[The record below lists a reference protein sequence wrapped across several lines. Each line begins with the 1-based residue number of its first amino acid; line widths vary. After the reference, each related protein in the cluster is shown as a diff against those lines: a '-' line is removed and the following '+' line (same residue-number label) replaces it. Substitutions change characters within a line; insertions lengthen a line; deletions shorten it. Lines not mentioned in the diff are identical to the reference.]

1 MPISESAGALRK
13 SERHPG
19 NAREDVF
26 AGAAGDARNRP
37 KHDDRTAAAAIRRGH
52 AAHCGTRAEDAAV
65 EIDVDHLADRR
76 RASNVEPRILATML
90 AQCTKWVSGSRSF
103 VAWQTPGRFR
113 P

>member
-1 MPISESAGALRK
+1 MTPCPTIGTGSFRRFPAGLAWPAHLQQRCN
-13 SERHPG
+13 PP
-19 NAREDVF
+19 DP
-26 AGAAGDARNRP
+26 AGLVDLGFGRSRA
-37 KHDDRTAAAAIRRGH
+37 DRVEA
-52 AAHCGTRAEDAAV
+52 DAAV
-65 EIDVDHLADRR
+65 EVDVDHLADRR